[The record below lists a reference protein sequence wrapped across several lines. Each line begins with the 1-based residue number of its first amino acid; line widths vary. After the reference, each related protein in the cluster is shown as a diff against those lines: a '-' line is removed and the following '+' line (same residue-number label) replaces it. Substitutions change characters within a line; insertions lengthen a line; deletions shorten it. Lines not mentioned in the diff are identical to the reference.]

1 MRRSAVLVPAVVV
14 AGKESSLCC
23 ARRGEVIVCR
33 DEGGNMGLAFRIYGF
48 PCFSIREKERE
59 KYAVAIQGNVVLRA
73 TKDTMAKWAVGM
85 AV

>member
-1 MRRSAVLVPAVVV
+1 
-14 AGKESSLCC
+14 
-23 ARRGEVIVCR
+23 
-33 DEGGNMGLAFRIYGF
+33 MGLAFRIYGF